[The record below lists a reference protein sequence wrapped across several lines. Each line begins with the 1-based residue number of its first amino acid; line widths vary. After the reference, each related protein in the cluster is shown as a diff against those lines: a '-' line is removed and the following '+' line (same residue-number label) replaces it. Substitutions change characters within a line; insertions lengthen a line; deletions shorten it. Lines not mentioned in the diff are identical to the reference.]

1 MLKSSLED
9 GRYTVK
15 AEADH
20 QTIGLNA
27 FVSILTWEFEKS
39 YRIANIA
46 GGSVGSGLCQSTVGT
61 SDVPCEK
68 MLSIVCAAWQLSL
81 LTVQH
86 SA

>member
-27 FVSILTWEFEKS
+27 FVSILTWELEIS
-39 YRIANIA
+39 YRVASVA
-46 GGSVGSGLCQSTVGT
+46 GGTVTSRFYQSTVRT
-61 SDVPCEK
+61 SEVP
-68 MLSIVCAAWQLSL
+68 
-81 LTVQH
+81 
-86 SA
+86 

>member
-39 YRIANIA
+39 YRVATVA
-46 GGSVGSGLCQSTVGT
+46 GGAITSRLCQSTVRT
-61 SDVPCEK
+61 SEVP
-68 MLSIVCAAWQLSL
+68 
-81 LTVQH
+81 
-86 SA
+86 

>member
-27 FVSILTWEFEKS
+27 FVSTLTWEFKKS
-39 YRIANIA
+39 YRVASIA
-46 GGSVGSGLCQSTVGT
+46 GRAVASRL
-61 SDVPCEK
+61 D
-68 MLSIVCAAWQLSL
+68 
-81 LTVQH
+81 
-86 SA
+86 

>member
-27 FVSILTWEFEKS
+27 FVSILTREFEKS
-39 YRIANIA
+39 YRVASVA
-46 GGSVGSGLCQSTVGT
+46 GGSVTSRLCQSTVWAGE
-61 SDVPCEK
+61 VPCEK
-68 MLSIVCAAWQLSL
+68 I
-81 LTVQH
+81 
-86 SA
+86 